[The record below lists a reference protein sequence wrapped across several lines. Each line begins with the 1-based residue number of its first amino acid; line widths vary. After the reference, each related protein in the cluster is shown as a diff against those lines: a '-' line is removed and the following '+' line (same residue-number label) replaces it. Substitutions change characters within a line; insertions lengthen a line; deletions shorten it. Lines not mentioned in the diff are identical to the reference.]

1 MLTEASEYRGQAAIR
16 VACTQLDG
24 KYSKSQTK
32 RVVEQWV
39 ELLAGTTTPLTDVQF
54 VTRTPSGCSPRWKV
68 NPSCNVWW

>member
-39 ELLAGTTTPLTDVQF
+39 ERLLAP
-54 VTRTPSGCSPRWKV
+54 PRH
-68 NPSCNVWW
+68 